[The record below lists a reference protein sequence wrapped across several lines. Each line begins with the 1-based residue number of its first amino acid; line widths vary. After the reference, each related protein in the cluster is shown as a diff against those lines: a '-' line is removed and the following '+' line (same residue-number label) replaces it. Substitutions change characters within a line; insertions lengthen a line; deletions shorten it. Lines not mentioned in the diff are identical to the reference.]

1 MQRLS
6 DLFHK
11 LVTLLE
17 KVKTGNEVGQFV
29 VSLAILIFGFII
41 LEALWRYGNRKI
53 EAKLDRKGFKNW
65 LPYLSGFLPA
75 IRLAVAVLL
84 LRIAEL
90 PLVIPPK
97 LLLLIHGL
105 ELFLLCVAGILFI
118 FQLVRFLDYFVSILP
133 SDIQEKISEA
143 FLTNF
148 KTILRITGIVIA
160 AIVFIYSQKN
170 LFPEWLWKS
179 AWWRYLSLAL
189 MYAII
194 YSGGNFLITFLDT
207 MTVALRDAE
216 EKTRL
221 RLVLKACLWPIRL
234 LLLAIAVYATQEI
247 LKLPSTV
254 DRIVESVAN
263 ILGTLVIVIFLYRLL
278 DVVEYELTKFVRR
291 DDNEFDMNFVQLV
304 RVVAKVLVV
313 VFGFIYLLKAA
324 TGKPMTTLLAGL
336 GIGGLAVALAAQ
348 DTLKNLFGS
357 FMIMIDKPFVVG
369 DWVRI
374 EGESATVE
382 EIGLRSTR
390 IRTFGGHVITIPN
403 EKMAAMSIENVQ
415 RRPFVRRWLNVT
427 VTYDTPPDKVEKA
440 VSIIKDILKD
450 RPELDPDHPAKVHFN
465 EFNDASLNIIVAYW
479 FKQNDYWA
487 SVEFNEI
494 VNFQIMRAFEAE
506 GIEFAFPTTTTYLAQ
521 DDRRPLTIAISG
533 ESKHPESDD
542 KE

>member
-1 MQRLS
+1 MQRLI
-6 DLFHK
+6 DFFHK

-29 VSLAILIFGFII
+29 VSLAILIFGFLA
-41 LEALWRYGNRKI
+41 LEALWRYVNRKV
-53 EAKLDRKGFKNW
+53 ETKLDRKGFKNL

-75 IRLAVAVLL
+75 IRLAAAVLL

-97 LLLLIHGL
+97 LLALLHGL
-105 ELFLLCVAGILFI
+105 ELFLLTIAGILFI

-133 SDIQEKISEA
+133 SDIQKKISEA

-148 KTILRITGIVIA
+148 KTILRLTGIIIA

-179 AWWRYLSLAL
+179 SWWRYISLMM
-189 MYAII
+189 MYAVI
-194 YSGGNFLITFLDT
+194 YIGGNFLITFIDT
-207 MTVALRDAE
+207 MTVALRDDE

-247 LKLPSTV
+247 LKLPGTV
-254 DRIVESVAN
+254 DQIAESIAN
-263 ILGTLVIVIFLYRLL
+263 ILGVLMIVIFLYQLL
-278 DVVEYELTKFVRR
+278 DVVEYELTKFVSRA
-291 DDNEFDMNFVQLV
+291 DNEFDLNFVQLV
-304 RVVAKVLVV
+304 RVVAKVLIVI
-313 VFGFIYLLKAA
+313 FGFIYLLKVA

-357 FMIMIDKPFVVG
+357 FMLMIDKPFVVG
-369 DWVRI
+369 DWVRV
-374 EGESATVE
+374 EGENATVE

-403 EKMAAMSIENVQ
+403 EKMAGMSIENVQ
-415 RRPFVRRWLNVT
+415 LRPFIRRWLNVT
-427 VTYDTPPDKVEKA
+427 ITYDTPPDKVEKA

-450 RPELDPDHPAKVHFN
+450 RPELDPEHPPRVHFN
-465 EFNDASLNIIVAYW
+465 DFNDASLNIMAAYW
-479 FKQNDYWA
+479 FKKNDYWE
-487 SVEFNEI
+487 SVTFNEM
-494 VNFQIMRAFEAE
+494 VNFEIMRAFEKE

-521 DDRRPLTIAISG
+521 DDRRPLTIAVSG
-533 ESKHPESDD
+533 ESKNPEAKD